1 MAEKEHISNLIWIVA
16 IVVLLTFLIV
26 VISWMSSGKLK
37 VEKNEEPVKTTE
49 INADSKTF
57 VPESKTVESEPPI
70 KKEESDPVVSEE
82 QVKKE
87 SPAQE
92 QEKSK
97 EKETS
102 PPPAIE
108 PQPIVETKVEEPK
121 ETAKKTENEKN
132 VESKK
137 EYFALQVGAF
147 SSPENAKSFAK
158 KLSAKGYKTSIK
170 EKGNLTAVLIVD
182 IPSRQEAADLKEK
195 LSKENIQSSIIS
207 NP

>member
-1 MAEKEHISNLIWIVA
+1 MSEKEHISNLIWIIA

-37 VEKNEEPVKTTE
+37 VEKTEEPAKTSE
-49 INADSKTF
+49 INAESKTF
-57 VPESKTVESEPPI
+57 LPESKTAESQPPI
-70 KKEESDPVVSEE
+70 AKEEPVPVTSEE

-92 QEKSK
+92 LEKNK

-102 PPPAIE
+102 PPPAVE
-108 PQPIVETKVEEPK
+108 PQPVIETKAEEPK
-121 ETAKKTENEKN
+121 ENVQNPKKDKN
-132 VESKK
+132 AEVKK
-137 EYFALQVGAF
+137 ENFALQVGAF
-147 SSPENAKSFAK
+147 SSAENAKSFAK

-170 EKGNLTAVLIVD
+170 QKGNLTAVLIVD

-195 LSKENIQSSIIS
+195 LTKENIQSSIIS